1 MGKPKEVV
9 VRTLSEFLNEVEKVQ
24 GLAGNSLW
32 YRGIGDSAYKLIP
45 ALYRHKKTKD
55 ADGLASLERKIMTRF
70 RQRSLPYHDRQ
81 LSDDWDALF
90 FMQHYGVPTR
100 LLDWTENPF
109 VALHFALMSARS
121 SMTAAG
127 KISFPSNAAL
137 WILDP
142 VAWNRHALKHI
153 SFSGEVL
160 TPDDDALKGY
170 RPTPGFSGMQNLPV
184 AIYGA
189 HNSARIVA
197 QQGVFTVFGRDASEM
212 EQAYSKGA
220 FPINCLTRFV
230 FAKSAIPTMR
240 KALLNHGTTESVV
253 FPDLE
258 GLARETKRI
267 FGFEG

>member
-1 MGKPKEVV
+1 MAKAREIT
-9 VRTLSEFLNEVEKVQ
+9 VRTLSEFLAEVERIQ
-24 GLAGNSLW
+24 GSTSNSLW
-32 YRGIGDSAYKLIP
+32 YRGVGDIIYKLVP
-45 ALYRHKKTKD
+45 ALYRHKKTKG
-55 ADGLASLERKIMTRF
+55 ADGLAALERQIMTRF
-70 RQRSLPYHDRQ
+70 RQRSLPYHDRS
-81 LSDDWDALF
+81 LGDDWDALF

-109 VALHFALMSARS
+109 VALHFALMSS
-121 SMTAAG
+121 ESTVSTSG
-127 KISFPSNAAL
+127 KVAFPSDAAL

-142 VAWNRHALKHI
+142 IAWNRHALRHI
-153 SFSGEVL
+153 SYSAGVL

-189 HNSARIVA
+189 HNSPRIVA
-197 QQGVFTVFGRDASEM
+197 QQGVFTVFGREASAMEDAF
-212 EQAYSKGA
+212 AKDT
-220 FPINCLTRFV
+220 FPSGCLAKIV
-230 FAKSAIPTMR
+230 FAKSAIPAI
-240 KALLNHGTTESVV
+240 KKSLLSHGMTESVV

>member
-1 MGKPKEVV
+1 MAKAKEVT
-9 VRTLSEFLNEVEKVQ
+9 VRTLSGFLAAVEGVQ
-24 GLAGNSLW
+24 GGTSNSLW
-32 YRGIGDSAYKLIP
+32 YRGVGNATYKLVP
-45 ALYRHKKTKD
+45 ALYRHRKTKG
-55 ADGLASLERKIMTRF
+55 ADGLATLERQIMTRF
-70 RQRSLPYHDRQ
+70 RQRSLPYHDRS
-81 LSDDWDALF
+81 LGDDWDALF

-121 SMTAAG
+121 NVSASG
-127 KISFPSNAAL
+127 KVTFPSDVAL

-142 VAWNRHALKHI
+142 IAWNRHALRHI
-153 SFSGEVL
+153 TYSGGVL
-160 TPDDDALKGY
+160 TPDDDALKSY

-197 QQGVFTVFGRDASEM
+197 QQGVFTVFGREASAMEDAF
-212 EQAYSKGA
+212 AKDV
-220 FPINCLTRFV
+220 FPNSCLTKIV
-230 FAKSAIPTMR
+230 FSRGAIPAMK
-240 KALLNHGTTESVV
+240 KAMLSHGMTESVV

-267 FGFEG
+267 FDFEG